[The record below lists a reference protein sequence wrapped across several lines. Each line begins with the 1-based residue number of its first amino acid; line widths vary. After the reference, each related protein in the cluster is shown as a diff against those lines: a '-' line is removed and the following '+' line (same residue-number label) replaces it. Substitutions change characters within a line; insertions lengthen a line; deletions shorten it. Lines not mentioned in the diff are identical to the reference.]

1 MEQSIFMLPVHRVQR
16 MLHLLLAIAIHEQF
30 GPSHVALC
38 IRCSV
43 ILVMNHTRLIL
54 SSFILLE
61 ELSQWKTVISDDIG
75 KYRKV
80 IGINVAGLHEVR
92 ISYEDYATN

>member
-1 MEQSIFMLPVHRVQR
+1 
-16 MLHLLLAIAIHEQF
+16 
-30 GPSHVALC
+30 
-38 IRCSV
+38 
-43 ILVMNHTRLIL
+43 MNHTRLIL
-54 SSFILLE
+54 SSSILLE

-92 ISYEDYATN
+92 ISYEDYATKGCEEMTQQIPTPLKKRKKQK